1 LVFKEW
7 SLSNV
12 PGRYRIWI
20 PIMAITNGYATLA
33 EIKGYM
39 SISDNTDNDLL
50 ENLIESAS
58 RSIDRIA
65 NRRFYLDATASA
77 RLYRAYSNIFVF
89 VDDIGTTSNLVV
101 AIDENGNGTYS
112 KTLTLNTDYILDP
125 LTSQSL
131 NRPFTQLTMVSNTE
145 SWPIFPGLTSNG
157 LRPGVQVTA
166 RWGWP
171 SVPDDLNM
179 ACLILTADLYKRKD
193 APGGILGLGDLG
205 VVRMSP
211 IGRDVTAMVRAYKK
225 EVIA

>member
-1 LVFKEW
+1 
-7 SLSNV
+7 
-12 PGRYRIWI
+12 
-20 PIMAITNGYATLA
+20 MAIVNGYATLTQ
-33 EIKGYM
+33 IKNYM

-50 ENLIESAS
+50 EDLIESAS
-58 RSIDRIA
+58 RSIDRMA

-77 RLYRAYSNIFVF
+77 RLYRAYSDIFVY
-89 VDDIGTTSNLVV
+89 VDDIGTTSSLAV
-101 AIDENGNGTYS
+101 ALDINGNGTYT
-112 KTLTLNTDYILDP
+112 KTLTLNQDYILDP
-125 LTSQSL
+125 LTASSL
-131 NRPFTQLTMVSNTE
+131 GRPFTQLTMVSNTE
-145 SWPIFPGLTSNG
+145 TWPIFPGLTQNG

-171 SVPDDLNM
+171 SVPDDINM

>member
-1 LVFKEW
+1 
-7 SLSNV
+7 
-12 PGRYRIWI
+12 
-20 PIMAITNGYATLA
+20 MAIVNGYATLTQ
-33 EIKGYM
+33 IKNYM

-50 ENLIESAS
+50 EDLIESAS

-65 NRRFYLDATASA
+65 NRRFYLDSTASA
-77 RLYRAYSNIFVF
+77 RLYRAYSDIFVY
-89 VDDIGTTSNLVV
+89 VDDIGTTSSLVV
-101 AIDENGNGTYS
+101 ALDINGNGTYT
-112 KTLTLNTDYILDP
+112 KTLTLNQDYILDP
-125 LTSQSL
+125 LTASSL
-131 NRPFTQLTMVSNTE
+131 GRPFTQLTMVSNTE
-145 SWPIFPGLTSNG
+145 SWPIFPGLTQNG

-171 SVPDDLNM
+171 SVPDDINM

>member
-1 LVFKEW
+1 
-7 SLSNV
+7 
-12 PGRYRIWI
+12 
-20 PIMAITNGYATLA
+20 
-33 EIKGYM
+33 M

-50 ENLIESAS
+50 ENLVESAS

-77 RLYRAYSNIFVF
+77 RLYRAYSNIFVY

-101 AIDENGNGTYS
+101 AVDENGNGTYS

-145 SWPIFPGLTSNG
+145 TWPIFPGLTSNG

>member
-1 LVFKEW
+1 
-7 SLSNV
+7 
-12 PGRYRIWI
+12 
-20 PIMAITNGYATLA
+20 
-33 EIKGYM
+33 M

-50 ENLIESAS
+50 EDLVESAS

-65 NRRFYLDATASA
+65 NRRFYLDTTASA

-101 AIDENGNGTYS
+101 AMDEDGNGTYS

-145 SWPIFPGLTSNG
+145 SWPIFPGITSNG

-171 SVPDDLNM
+171 SVPDDINM

>member
-1 LVFKEW
+1 
-7 SLSNV
+7 
-12 PGRYRIWI
+12 
-20 PIMAITNGYATLA
+20 MAITNGYATLTQ
-33 EIKGYM
+33 IKAYM

-50 ENLIESAS
+50 EDLIESAS

-65 NRRFYLDATASA
+65 NRRFYLDAVASA
-77 RLYRAYSNIFVF
+77 RLYRAYSDIFVY
-89 VDDIGTTSNLVV
+89 VDDIGTTSSLVV
-101 AIDENGNGTYS
+101 QTDSNGNGTYA

-125 LTSQSL
+125 LTASSL
-131 NRPFTQLTMVSNTE
+131 GRPYTQLTMVSNTE
-145 SWPIFPGLTSNG
+145 TWPIFPGLTQNG

-171 SVPDDLNM
+171 SVPDDINM

-225 EVIA
+225 EVVA

>member
-1 LVFKEW
+1 
-7 SLSNV
+7 
-12 PGRYRIWI
+12 
-20 PIMAITNGYATLA
+20 MAIVNGYATLTQ
-33 EIKGYM
+33 IKNYM

-50 ENLIESAS
+50 EDLIESAS
-58 RSIDRIA
+58 RSIDRMA

-77 RLYRAYSNIFVF
+77 RLYRAYSDIFVY
-89 VDDIGTTSNLVV
+89 VDDIGTTSNLSV
-101 AIDENGNGTYS
+101 ALDINGNGTYT
-112 KTLTLNTDYILDP
+112 KTLTLNQDYILDP
-125 LTSQSL
+125 LTASSL
-131 NRPFTQLTMVSNTE
+131 GRPFTQLTMVSNTE
-145 SWPIFPGLTSNG
+145 TWPIFPGLTQNG

-171 SVPDDLNM
+171 SVPDDINM

>member
-1 LVFKEW
+1 
-7 SLSNV
+7 
-12 PGRYRIWI
+12 
-20 PIMAITNGYATLA
+20 MAITNGYATLT
-33 EIKGYM
+33 EIKNYM
-39 SISDNTDNDLL
+39 SISDTTDNDLL
-50 ENLIESAS
+50 ENLVESAS

-77 RLYRAYSNIFVF
+77 RLYRAYSNIFVY

-101 AIDENGNGTYS
+101 AVDENGNGTYS

-145 SWPIFPGLTSNG
+145 SWPIFPGITSNG

-171 SVPDDLNM
+171 SVPDDINM

>member
-1 LVFKEW
+1 
-7 SLSNV
+7 
-12 PGRYRIWI
+12 
-20 PIMAITNGYATLA
+20 MAITNGYATLTQ
-33 EIKGYM
+33 IKAYM

-50 ENLIESAS
+50 EDLVESAS

-65 NRRFYLDATASA
+65 NRRFYLDAVASA
-77 RLYRAYSNIFVF
+77 RLYRAYSDIFVY
-89 VDDIGTTSNLVV
+89 VDDIGTTSSLVV
-101 AIDENGNGTYS
+101 KTDSNGNGTYA
-112 KTLTLNTDYILDP
+112 KTLTLNQDYILDP
-125 LTSQSL
+125 LTASSL

-145 SWPIFPGLTSNG
+145 TWPIFPGLTQNG

-171 SVPDDLNM
+171 SVPDDINM

-211 IGRDVTAMVRAYKK
+211 LGRDVTAMVRAYKK
-225 EVIA
+225 EVVA

>member
-1 LVFKEW
+1 
-7 SLSNV
+7 
-12 PGRYRIWI
+12 
-20 PIMAITNGYATLA
+20 MAITNGYATLTQ
-33 EIKGYM
+33 IKGYM

-50 ENLIESAS
+50 EDLIESAS

-77 RLYRAYSNIFVF
+77 RLYRAYSDIFVY
-89 VDDIGTTSNLVV
+89 VDDLGSTTDLVV
-101 AIDENGNGTYS
+101 KTDSNGNGTYS
-112 KTLTLNTDYILDP
+112 KTLTLNQDYILDP
-125 LTSQSL
+125 LTAPSL
-131 NRPFTQLTMVSNTE
+131 SRPYTQLTMVSNTE
-145 SWPIFPGLTSNG
+145 SWPIFPGLTQNG

-171 SVPDDLNM
+171 SVPDDINM

-211 IGRDVTAMVRAYKK
+211 LGRDVTAMVRAYKK
-225 EVIA
+225 EVVA

>member
-1 LVFKEW
+1 
-7 SLSNV
+7 
-12 PGRYRIWI
+12 
-20 PIMAITNGYATLA
+20 MAITNGYATLT
-33 EIKGYM
+33 EIKNYM
-39 SISDNTDNDLL
+39 SISDTTDDSLL
-50 ENLIESAS
+50 EDLVESAS

-65 NRRFYLDATASA
+65 NRRFYLDTSASA

-89 VDDIGTTSNLVV
+89 VDDIGSTTNLVV
-101 AIDENGNGTYS
+101 AVDENGNGTYS

-145 SWPIFPGLTSNG
+145 TWPIFPGLTSNG

-171 SVPDDLNM
+171 SVPDDINM

>member
-1 LVFKEW
+1 
-7 SLSNV
+7 
-12 PGRYRIWI
+12 
-20 PIMAITNGYATLA
+20 MAITNGYATLA

-50 ENLIESAS
+50 ENLVESAS

-101 AIDENGNGTYS
+101 AVDENGNGTYS

-145 SWPIFPGLTSNG
+145 TWPIFPGLTSNG

-171 SVPDDLNM
+171 SVPDDINM

>member
-1 LVFKEW
+1 
-7 SLSNV
+7 
-12 PGRYRIWI
+12 
-20 PIMAITNGYATLA
+20 MAITNGYATLA

-50 ENLIESAS
+50 ENLVESAS

>member
-1 LVFKEW
+1 
-7 SLSNV
+7 
-12 PGRYRIWI
+12 
-20 PIMAITNGYATLA
+20 MAIVNGYATLTQ
-33 EIKGYM
+33 IKNYM
-39 SISDNTDNDLL
+39 SISDNPDNDLL
-50 ENLIESAS
+50 EDLIESAS
-58 RSIDRIA
+58 RSIDRMA

-77 RLYRAYSNIFVF
+77 RLYRAYSDIFVY
-89 VDDIGTTSNLVV
+89 VDDIGTTSNLAV
-101 AIDENGNGTYS
+101 ALDINGNGTYT
-112 KTLTLNTDYILDP
+112 KTLTLNQDYILDP
-125 LTSQSL
+125 LTASSL
-131 NRPFTQLTMVSNTE
+131 GRPFTQLTMVSNTE
-145 SWPIFPGLTSNG
+145 TWPIFPGLTQNG

-171 SVPDDLNM
+171 SVPDDINM

>member
-1 LVFKEW
+1 
-7 SLSNV
+7 
-12 PGRYRIWI
+12 
-20 PIMAITNGYATLA
+20 
-33 EIKGYM
+33 M

-50 ENLIESAS
+50 EDLIESAS
-58 RSIDRIA
+58 RSIDRMA
-65 NRRFYLDATASA
+65 NRRFYLDVTASA
-77 RLYRAYSNIFVF
+77 RLYRAYSDIFVY
-89 VDDIGTTSNLVV
+89 VDDIGTTSNLSV
-101 AIDENGNGTYS
+101 ALDINGNGTYT
-112 KTLTLNTDYILDP
+112 KTLTLNQDYILDP
-125 LTSQSL
+125 LTAASL
-131 NRPFTQLTMVSNTE
+131 GRPFTQLTMVSNTE
-145 SWPIFPGLTSNG
+145 TWPIFPGLTQNG

-171 SVPDDLNM
+171 SVPDDINM

>member
-1 LVFKEW
+1 
-7 SLSNV
+7 
-12 PGRYRIWI
+12 
-20 PIMAITNGYATLA
+20 MAITNGYATLTQ
-33 EIKGYM
+33 IKAYM

-50 ENLIESAS
+50 EDLVESAS

-65 NRRFYLDATASA
+65 NRRFYLDAVASA
-77 RLYRAYSNIFVF
+77 RLYRAYSDIFVY
-89 VDDIGTTSNLVV
+89 VDDIGTTSSLVV
-101 AIDENGNGTYS
+101 KTDSNGNGTYA
-112 KTLTLNTDYILDP
+112 KTLTLNQDYILDP
-125 LTSQSL
+125 LTASSL

-145 SWPIFPGLTSNG
+145 TWPIFPGLTQNG

-171 SVPDDLNM
+171 SVPDDINM

>member
-1 LVFKEW
+1 
-7 SLSNV
+7 
-12 PGRYRIWI
+12 
-20 PIMAITNGYATLA
+20 MAIVNGYATLTQ
-33 EIKGYM
+33 IKAYM
-39 SISDNTDNDLL
+39 SISDTTDDALL
-50 ENLIESAS
+50 EDLVESAS

-65 NRRFYLDATASA
+65 NRRFYLDSTASA
-77 RLYRAYSNIFVF
+77 RLYRAYSDIFVY
-89 VDDIGTTSNLVV
+89 VDDIGTTSSLVV
-101 AIDENGNGTYS
+101 ATDEYGNGTYS
-112 KTLTLNTDYILDP
+112 KTLTLNQDYILDP
-125 LTSQSL
+125 LTASSL
-131 NRPFTQLTMVSNTE
+131 GRPFTQLTMVSNTE
-145 SWPIFPGLTSNG
+145 TWPIFPGLTQNG

-171 SVPDDLNM
+171 SVPDDINT

>member
-1 LVFKEW
+1 
-7 SLSNV
+7 
-12 PGRYRIWI
+12 
-20 PIMAITNGYATLA
+20 MAIVNGYATLT
-33 EIKGYM
+33 EIKAYM

-50 ENLIESAS
+50 ENLVESAS

-77 RLYRAYSNIFVF
+77 RLYRAYSDIFVYI
-89 VDDIGTTSNLVV
+89 DDLGSTTDLVV
-101 AIDENGNGTYS
+101 KTDSNGNGTYA

-125 LTSQSL
+125 LTAPSL
-131 NRPFTQLTMVSNTE
+131 SRPYTQLTMVSNTE
-145 SWPIFPGLTSNG
+145 TWPIFPGLTQNG

-166 RWGWP
+166 KWGWP
-171 SVPDDLNM
+171 SVPNDINM

-225 EVIA
+225 EVVA